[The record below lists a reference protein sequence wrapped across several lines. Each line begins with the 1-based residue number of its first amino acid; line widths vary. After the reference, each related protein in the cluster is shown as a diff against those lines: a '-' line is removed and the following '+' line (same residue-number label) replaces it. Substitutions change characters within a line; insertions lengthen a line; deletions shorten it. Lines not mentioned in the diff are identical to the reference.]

1 MKALQKTIVILTTI
15 LAACLFPITLHA
27 AEDQT
32 IDLHASYVNPLYADI
47 VTEEDLLP
55 YTPPSSVTYND
66 PEYVTTI
73 EEAGQ
78 VLREQMKERVE
89 SAVVYI
95 QTPCTADDLQ
105 AYFDELC
112 NEISDQALKHTGSPV
127 EGDYLKWQFGGWSST
142 GSVSSSNDVY
152 KFTITYTIT
161 YYTTAE
167 QELIVDTAVD
177 ELLTNL
183 NVSTSTDYEK
193 ICAIYDYICENVTY
207 DHDHLDDESYKL
219 QFTAYGALID
229 GTSVCQG
236 YAVLFY
242 RLALELDVDSRLI
255 AGTGNN
261 SSHGWN
267 IVELDDLYYNVDST
281 WDAGKTEYDY
291 FLKSEE
297 NFVKHERYE
306 DYTSEEFYAEYPMAE
321 KDYDPAEHPSTTGS
335 GTCGEHLTW
344 ELDKEGTL
352 TISGTGAMSDFG
364 SFSDIPWK
372 NQTPYIQNVII
383 KEGVTSISDYA
394 FQQCSALTTVTFEC
408 SAPSIGIN
416 AFTDVTATAYYPAA
430 DESWTESVR
439 QNYGGSLT
447 WVGTCYAGHVWD
459 EGTVTKEP
467 TTKAT
472 GVRTYECTICD
483 ETYTETIPALPDD
496 EEEPASDVTRIY
508 GSGRVETA
516 LEVAD
521 KLKETLAV
529 DTFDAIIVAN
539 GDNFADA
546 LAGSY
551 LANVKGAPIL
561 LYIKSGMSEA
571 NLEFIQNNLS
581 KDGVI
586 YLLGGSSAIP
596 ESVEET
602 LADYKIE
609 RLAGKS
615 RYETNLMILEEAG
628 INDEEILIATG
639 WSFADSLSASA
650 TGLPILLM
658 NNGTDTL
665 TEEQIEFLEQH
676 KDNTFTIVGGDSAI
690 SAEMKAA
697 IEEVVGKE
705 IERVSGKDR
714 SETSVKIAERYFKDP
729 ELALVAYSW
738 NFPDGLCGG
747 PLAYALNAP
756 LLLTSSGYESAAAE
770 YIETND
776 IHAGYVLGGTSV
788 LSDDTAKLVFGLDS
802 NDTINKKQ

>member
-306 DYTSEEFYAEYPMAE
+306 DYKSEEFYAEYPMAE

-344 ELDKEGTL
+344 QLDKEGTL

-364 SFSDIPWK
+364 SFSDVPWK

-408 SAPSIGIN
+408 SAPSIGTN
-416 AFTDVTATAYYPAA
+416 AFTNVTATAYYPAA

-521 KLKETLAV
+521 KLKETLSV

-561 LYIKSGMSEA
+561 LYRASSGLTDA
-571 NLEFIQNNLS
+571 NLEYIRNNLS
-581 KDGVI
+581 ENGVI
-586 YLLGGSSAIP
+586 YLLGGTAALP
-596 ESVEET
+596 ESVEEA
-602 LADYKIE
+602 LSDYEIV
-609 RLAGKS
+609 RLAGS
-615 RYETNLMILEEAG
+615 TRFETNLMILEEAG
-628 INDEEILIATG
+628 VDDEEILIATG
-639 WSFADSLSASA
+639 WNFADSLSASA
-650 TGLPILLM
+650 TGLPIILV
-658 NNGTDTL
+658 NSNTDTL
-665 TEEQIEFLEQH
+665 TEEQIEFFE
-676 KDNTFTIVGGDSAI
+676 KYSDNTYTIVGGTVAVS
-690 SAEMKAA
+690 EELENA
-697 IEEVVGKE
+697 IEEIIGEDVD
-705 IERVSGKDR
+705 RVYGETREK
-714 SETSVKIAERYFKDP
+714 TSVKIAEKYFETP
-729 ELALVAYSW
+729 ETVVVAYSR

-747 PLAYALNAP
+747 PLAYAMNAP
-756 LLLTSSGYESAAAE
+756 LLLTNAGAEDVAADYVNA
-770 YIETND
+770 NG
-776 IHAGYVLGGTSV
+776 IHTGYVLGGTV
-788 LSDDTAKLVFGLDS
+788 AVSDE
-802 NDTINKKQ
+802 TIRLIFNLNSSAVVNQ

>member
-177 ELLTNL
+177 ELLTSL

-297 NFVKHERYE
+297 NFVKHDRYE
-306 DYTSEEFYAEYPMAE
+306 DYNSEEFYAEYPMAE

-344 ELDKEGTL
+344 QLDKEGTL

-364 SFSDIPWK
+364 SFSDVPWK

-408 SAPSIGIN
+408 SAPSIGTN
-416 AFTDVTATAYYPAA
+416 AFTNVTATAYYPAA
-430 DESWTESVR
+430 DESWTESIR

-467 TTKAT
+467 TTKET
-472 GVRTYECTICD
+472 GVRTYKCTICD

-521 KLKETLAV
+521 KLKETLSV

-561 LYIKSGMSEA
+561 LYRACSGLTDA
-571 NLEFIQNNLS
+571 NLEYIRNNLS
-581 KDGVI
+581 ENGVI
-586 YLLGGSSAIP
+586 YLLGGTAALP
-596 ESVEET
+596 ESVEEA
-602 LADYKIE
+602 LSDYEIV
-609 RLAGKS
+609 RLAGS
-615 RYETNLMILEEAG
+615 TRFETNLMILEEAG
-628 INDEEILIATG
+628 VDDEEILIATG
-639 WSFADSLSASA
+639 WNFADSLSASA
-650 TGLPILLM
+650 TGLPIILV
-658 NNGTDTL
+658 NSNTDTL
-665 TEEQIEFLEQH
+665 TEEQIEFFE
-676 KDNTFTIVGGDSAI
+676 KYSDNTYTIVGGTVAVS
-690 SAEMKAA
+690 EELENA
-697 IEEVVGKE
+697 IEEIIGEDVD
-705 IERVSGKDR
+705 RVYGETREK
-714 SETSVKIAERYFKDP
+714 TSVKIAEKYFETP
-729 ELALVAYSW
+729 ETVVVAYSR

-747 PLAYALNAP
+747 PLAYAMNAP
-756 LLLTSSGYESAAAE
+756 LLLTNAGAEDVAADYVNA
-770 YIETND
+770 NG
-776 IHAGYVLGGTSV
+776 IHTGYVLGGTV
-788 LSDDTAKLVFGLDS
+788 AVSDE
-802 NDTINKKQ
+802 TIRLIFNLNSSAVVNQ